1 MVDSARSK
9 AFDSISITEH
19 ISQFA
24 APRNKLEFGSVHT
37 KGRMFSHIEE
47 YLLEFRK
54 VPSKNPTVNKGLEVD
69 YIRRF
74 RQEIAEYVNERGWDI
89 LLLSVHELRDGLDV
103 EDTSRSQDKES
114 SERRWVQYIELQKEG
129 LQSDFLPY
137 NVLTHP
143 VRLGRSSRVFPS
155 NLDELLIELAE
166 VARTEDRALELNGN
180 DLTRDYKLVEKLAQA
195 CSAGGCK
202 VSFGSDAHDP
212 SEVGRGYE
220 KALEL
225 VDRFGLEQLTLPQ
238 R

>member
-24 APRNKLEFGSVHT
+24 EPRDKIEFGSVHT
-37 KGRMFSHIEE
+37 KGRIFSNIEE
-47 YLLEFRK
+47 YLLEFRNIPTK
-54 VPSKNPTVNKGLEVD
+54 IPTVNKGLEVD
-69 YIRRF
+69 YIRRVS
-74 RQEIAEYVNERGWDI
+74 QEIAKYVNERGWDV
-89 LLLSVHELRDGLDV
+89 LLLSVHELSDGIDV
-103 EDTSRSQDKES
+103 EDTSRPQDKES

-129 LQSDFLPY
+129 LQNDLIPFD
-137 NVLTHP
+137 VLTHP
-143 VRLGRSSRVFPS
+143 VRLGRSSHKLPG

-166 VARTEDRALELNGN
+166 VARKEDRALELNGN

-202 VSFGSDAHDP
+202 VSFGSDAHHP

-225 VDRFGLEQLTLPQ
+225 VNRYGLKQLTLPQ